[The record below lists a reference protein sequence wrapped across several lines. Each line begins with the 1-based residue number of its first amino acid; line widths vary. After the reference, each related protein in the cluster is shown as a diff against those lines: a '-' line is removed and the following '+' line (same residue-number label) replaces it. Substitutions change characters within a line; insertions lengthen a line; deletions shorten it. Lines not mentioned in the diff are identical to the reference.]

1 MRIVGMRT
9 KRTNINRA
17 FEIAFIAFILFTFLQ
32 FVDGEIL
39 YIIGNK
45 IEKLLHIHTEIN
57 VETMRSYLVMIF
69 SGIFA
74 STIVALS
81 FYIVEYQHEKQK
93 AIMTLLKENARLS
106 NLYLKIP
113 YFDDKS
119 EYGKLC
125 INYYNEVLC
134 ELIAGKRDKKKP
146 YIIVNYSIKEET
158 IKNTHEAKLIRYL
171 EQNKQLLNSVF
182 EDGELPISQKIRDIF
197 IEMQFKLIET
207 LKVYNLIVKE
217 DLEELKYC
225 VYDIDR
231 FSGFSYRKIKK
242 VIGEDKDVLQ
252 GLTRANIFNKDIVE
266 KRILTLH
273 KRVTERTKLNFEEV
287 NLDSVNKKDYIDDY
301 EACITLFNKVLFA
314 QNGIFG
320 EVYHEYFKANGIYN
334 KFVYHMAKL
343 DSILVYDLTRE
354 IDEINKLKFTSIRK
368 MEVRGGR
375 VLHNKWIP
383 GDVMYGDIYRE

>member
-1 MRIVGMRT
+1 MRT
-9 KRTNINRA
+9 KRININRA
-17 FEIAFIAFILFTFLQ
+17 FEIAIIALIVFTFLQ

-39 YIIGNK
+39 YIIGNT

-81 FYIVEYQHEKQK
+81 FFIVEYQYEKQK
-93 AIMTLLKENARLS
+93 AFMNLIKENTRLS
-106 NLYLKIP
+106 NLYLEIP

-125 INYYNEVLC
+125 INYYHEVLG

-146 YIIVNYSIKEET
+146 YIIVSGSLKEET

-171 EQNKQLLNSVF
+171 EQNKELLTSVF
-182 EDGELPISQKIRDIF
+182 VDGELPINQKLKDIF
-197 IEMQFKLIET
+197 IEIQFKLIEA
-207 LKVYNLIVKE
+207 LEVYNLIVKE
-217 DLEELKYC
+217 DLEVLKYY
-225 VYDIDR
+225 VYDIER
-231 FSGFSYRKIKK
+231 FSGLSFRKIKK
-242 VIGEDKDVLQ
+242 VIGEDKEVLQ

-273 KRVTERTKLNFEEV
+273 KRVTEKTKLNFEEV
-287 NLDSVNKKDYIDDY
+287 NLDSVNNKDYIDDF

-320 EVYHEYFKANGIYN
+320 EVYHEYFKANVIYN
-334 KFVYHMAKL
+334 KFAYHMAKL
-343 DSILVYDLTRE
+343 NSILVYNLTRE
-354 IDEINKLKFTSIRK
+354 IDEINKWKFTSRRK
-368 MEVRGGR
+368 KEVRGGR